1 MSKVT
6 PRGMDMFGPRGPSM
20 AMFNKTSITGED
32 VKKVREDKRP
42 YGEIAKTY
50 GIPEELVKNLKAKG

>member
-1 MSKVT
+1 
-6 PRGMDMFGPRGPSM
+6 MFGPRGPSM
-20 AMFNKTSITGED
+20 AMFNKTSITGEH

>member
-1 MSKVT
+1 
-6 PRGMDMFGPRGPSM
+6 MDIFGPHGPSM
-20 AMFNKTSITGED
+20 AIFNKTSITGED
-32 VKKVREDKRP
+32 VKKVREDKSS